1 MKHLIKTEWQK
12 AMTLQRL
19 LLALAVVFLIPTI
32 QFLAVRTG
40 YVFYRPIEVHTEA
53 IGSVIAL
60 LFPLFFI
67 ILYAN
72 SYAVEQKENFI
83 TYTKTRVRLS
93 HYLTAKGIVNAAV
106 VFGTAFLM
114 IFLPFV
120 FIVYIEPAIGLVS
133 YYTQIQGVVSVGT
146 FEPFLRY
153 GTLVY
158 AIIYSLWV
166 AVNAVLYATAA
177 YVLTLLIKNSFL
189 ALSLPFLWYFVI
201 DFAIAVLGYP
211 QFSMT
216 STVFPFNIIQQP
228 LWTVLVP
235 FSVNLLL
242 LSALVIYTKTRFE
255 KAVYEYAE

>member
-1 MKHLIKTEWQK
+1 
-12 AMTLQRL
+12 MTLQRL
-19 LLALAVVFLIPTI
+19 LICLAVVFLLPAI
-32 QFLAVRTG
+32 QFLSVRTG
-40 YVFYRPIEVHTEA
+40 YVFYRPVEVHTET

-60 LFPLFFI
+60 LFPLLFI

-72 SYAVEQKENFI
+72 SYALEQKENFI

-93 HYLTAKGIVNAAV
+93 HYLMAKGIVNATV

-153 GTLVY
+153 GTFVY
-158 AIIYSLWV
+158 AIVYSLWV

-189 ALSLPFLWYFVI
+189 ALSLPFLWYFVSN
-201 DFAIAVLGYP
+201 FAIAVLGYP
-211 QFSMT
+211 QFSMS

-228 LWTVLVP
+228 LWTVLFP
-235 FSVNLLL
+235 FSANLLL
-242 LSALVIYTKTRFE
+242 LTVLIIYTKTRFE
-255 KAVYEYAE
+255 KAVYDYVE